1 MRIADECRRRAL
13 VLRELAKESP
23 QLYDQCAAVADA
35 RLTLAATTNL
45 ILSSDMS
52 GALAPFTREPA

>member
-35 RLTLAATTNL
+35 RLTLAAIDDEFNPVVGHVRR
-45 ILSSDMS
+45 SS
-52 GALAPFTREPA
+52 AFH